1 MATQDSVELERE
13 RHQNKL
19 ELEHEKQRTALITA
33 AAKQKAKEANKKAKA
48 PSVLQRETIGRASSN
63 TKMLGDALTVMG
75 IGAGS
80 ALWTATRPGAQ
91 SIFWALGSMGL
102 GGIGMVE
109 SRPGTILESGSAGV
123 LGANSAVLLLR
134 LLNIVK

>member
-19 ELEHEKQRTALITA
+19 ELEREKQRTAQITA
-33 AAKQKAKEANKKAKA
+33 AARQKAKKANA
-48 PSVLQRETIGRASSN
+48 PSVLQRETVGRASSN

-123 LGANSAVLLLR
+123 LGANSGVLLLR